1 MRGYCTMPGIL
12 MRRYRRLYGD
22 EDCLGQCVALSFT
35 VAASRYS
42 KQCCKVNVV
51 ELLTSVN
58 SGVAAAIRGRLSFFD
73 GRS

>member
-1 MRGYCTMPGIL
+1 MLAQDERVKDVPGGCVVIVRCPGIL

-51 ELLTSVN
+51 ELLTKCE
-58 SGVAAAIRGRLSFFD
+58 
-73 GRS
+73 